1 MVKHQHHQGKEWWCL
16 PGGGVDP
23 GETPEQAALRELR
36 EECCV
41 EGVLLRML
49 NYAKVN
55 DENDAYTFLADIG
68 GQNPRLGDDPEFCG
82 RKKVLVRISWLSL
95 QEIPERDRAFLW
107 GSGLLGVP
115 QFYTEVSEW
124 GDRIS
129 YPC

>member
-1 MVKHQHHQGKEWWCL
+1 ML
-16 PGGGVDP
+16 N
-23 GETPEQAALRELR
+23 EQVRPYPSTSPNPAT
-36 EECCV
+36 
-41 EGVLLRML
+41 GVLLRML